1 MASRRFSEPGALQPV
16 DLADSTS
23 DFDSPDA
30 PRKNRLDAPI
40 RGPKL
45 GPLEFLRWG
54 WRVLTSMRTAIILM
68 VLLAFASIP
77 GSLVPQRSSDPNG
90 VIVFRNAD
98 PELFALYDSFQL
110 FDTFTSVWF
119 SSIYVLLFVSLIGC
133 ILPRSLHHWRIL
145 RAEPADAPDNWVRL
159 PFRRDEPATG
169 GADAALSRAE
179 SSLRRAR
186 YRVVRDG
193 SGIRAEF
200 GYLRETGNLIF
211 HIALVGIL
219 VTLALTGGYGWNGQR
234 VIVEGQTFTNQLASF
249 DTFNPGAWFS
259 ETQLEPYGVSLKT
272 FTAEYTQ
279 RSPDDPWVP
288 IDFIAEV
295 SVTDADGTTDATL
308 KVNEPLAAGNSQMYL
323 LGNGFAPIIT
333 VRDPDGVVVFEQPV
347 VFLSQDSNLTSVGV
361 VKVPDGL
368 AEQVGMQGFFYPSA
382 VQLDSGALTSNNP
395 EPLNPAVTF
404 NIYTGDLGL
413 DSGQTANVFQLPTDD
428 LTLIAGRNTGVDV
441 VLTPGDVF
449 TLPGDLGSIEFS
461 GLRRFIGV
469 EIRHDATQFG
479 VALGVFFAIAGLLAS
494 LGTRRRRVWI
504 RVAGGD
510 RPPTLEW
517 GGMARG
523 DDPRLDVA
531 LDKLVDRSRPTA
543 PDKLGAK

>member
-1 MASRRFSEPGALQPV
+1 LQPV

-54 WRVLTSMRTAIILM
+54 WRVLTSMRTAIVLM

-98 PELFALYDSFQL
+98 PELFAVYDSFQL

-145 RAEPADAPDNWVRL
+145 RAAPAESPDNWVRL

-169 GADAALSRAE
+169 GADAALARAE

-200 GYLRETGNLIF
+200 GYLRETGNLVF

-219 VTLALTGGYGWNGQR
+219 VTLALAGGYGWNGQR

-259 ETQLEPYGVSLKT
+259 ETQLEPYGVGLKT

-279 RSPDDPWVP
+279 RSSDDPWVP
-288 IDFIAEV
+288 VDFTAEL
-295 SVTDADGTTDATL
+295 SVTDDNGTTDATL
-308 KVNEPLAAGNSQMYL
+308 KVNEPLAVGNSQMYL

-333 VRDPDGVVVFEQPV
+333 VRNPDGVVVFEQPV

-368 AEQVGMQGFFYPSA
+368 SEQVGMQGFFYPSA
-382 VQLDSGALTSNNP
+382 VELESGALASNNP
-395 EPLNPAVTF
+395 EPINPAVTF

-413 DSGQTANVFQLPTDD
+413 DSGQTANVFQLPTED

-441 VLTPGDVF
+441 VLMPGDVF
-449 TLPGDLGSIEFS
+449 TLPGGLGSVEFS

-504 RVAGGD
+504 RVAGD
-510 RPPTLEW
+510 SRTAKLEW

-531 LDKLVDRSRPTA
+531 LDKLVERSRPTE
-543 PDKLGAK
+543 PDKLTTT

>member
-1 MASRRFSEPGALQPV
+1 VASHRFSEPGALQPV

-90 VIVFRNAD
+90 VIAFRNAD
-98 PELFALYDSFQL
+98 PELFAVYDSFQL
-110 FDTFTSVWF
+110 FDTFTSAWF

-145 RAEPADAPDNWVRL
+145 RAEPAESPDNWVRL
-159 PFRRDEPATG
+159 PFRRVEPATG
-169 GADAALSRAE
+169 GVDAALSRAQAA
-179 SSLRRAR
+179 LRRAR

-200 GYLRETGNLIF
+200 GYLRETGNLVF
-211 HIALVGIL
+211 HIALVGVL
-219 VTLALTGGYGWNGQR
+219 VTLAVAGGYGWNGQR

-259 ETQLEPYGVSLKT
+259 ETQLEPYGVGLKT
-272 FTAEYTQ
+272 FSAEYTQ
-279 RSPDDPWVP
+279 RSSDDPWVP
-288 IDFIAEV
+288 IDFTAELT
-295 SVTDADGTTDATL
+295 VTDDNGTSDATL
-308 KVNEPLAAGNSQMYL
+308 KVNEPLAVGNSQMYL

-333 VRDPDGVVVFEQPV
+333 VRDPNGVVVFEQPV

-368 AEQVGMQGFFYPSA
+368 SEQLGMQGFFYPSA
-382 VQLDSGALTSNNP
+382 VELDSGALASNNP

-413 DSGQTANVFQLPTDD
+413 DSGQSANVFQLPTDD

-441 VLTPGDVF
+441 VLMPGDVF
-449 TLPGDLGSIEFS
+449 TLPGGLGTIEFS

-479 VALGVFFAIAGLLAS
+479 VGLSVFLAITGLLAS

-504 RVAGGD
+504 RVAGTA
-510 RPPTLEW
+510 RNATLEW

-531 LDKLVDRSRPTA
+531 LDNLVTRSRFSE
-543 PDKLGAK
+543 PDKLGTK